1 MRNIIIVIAFL
12 ITSFSFSQGGGK
24 VDAVKFR
31 GKITTAVRD
40 NIDVP
45 LGETWMIH
53 NVTTNTI
60 EVANDDDIWE
70 SITSQLTSKLKLDG
84 YTTAERNALDVPLGE
99 VWVIYNTST
108 GNIEYSE
115 DDDSWQSSGGLQE
128 GLNTVSNGVTF
139 SQGITNSIEI
149 IPDLNGSPTVRIIGG
164 SQSNEVYYLM
174 FDDTVRWS
182 FANSKIYNL
191 NKEGV
196 INSTDLTDKAYVD
209 AEIAA
214 LEVTPDNSI
223 TENKIVNNAV
233 TTNKLADN
241 AITASKVQDATLSR
255 AKMATSVSNSLDLA
269 DTSLQTNAEVVAAVD
284 AELGQ
289 TSWKTG
295 ADNLGNHEASTNITA
310 SINTTHDIGTSS
322 NLFRYMFQR
331 RSVYSGATEFWM
343 SAPTNV
349 VGNKF
354 GFYYV
359 TDPYLGASAIYTL
372 DPTGTPTQATD
383 LITFD
388 YFNNN
393 LPSGSGT
400 PNDGSVTLA
409 KLANGAHGILGYDSG
424 GSPANYAISSAFHS
438 IYSAYSGTSNASP
451 IGTYEVAVRNPN
463 STSNIEMVPLQAIAD
478 LGSGG
483 GTDGMVSDTDGD
495 AGFTIAGFD
504 EIQNFVVGPQAA
516 YDALGSYD
524 DNVFYYIVGLKPATN
539 LASAANTDTTVD
551 LTWTASPDATYVSYY
566 ELSIDDGTPT
576 NIGNVT
582 SYTAT
587 SLTASTA
594 YNFKVRPSDAN
605 GNKGAYTSNVSVTT
619 SAPVP
624 TAIYAGANALD
635 PTNEVDGIANI
646 SANTNVSVSSSTTQ
660 VDDGTY
666 SIFVDVGT
674 DGNPIDMNLVL
685 QGVTAGQDVTI
696 TFMVYRPD
704 GSASNMAGW
713 MRVADGWTSQT
724 GTNIGSL
731 PYDTWR
737 PITLSGVAT
746 QNNPAIEI
754 DGSPTGDFYIDNVVI
769 TEN

>member
-451 IGTYEVAVRNPN
+451 IATYEVAVRNPN
-463 STSNIEMVPLQAIAD
+463 STSTIEMVPLQAIAD

-483 GTDGMVSDTDGD
+483 GTSLTANSTGGTNRDVKTADFTFD
-495 AGFTIAGFD
+495 ADDQTILSNGRVLRTYVT
-504 EIQNFVVGPQAA
+504 IGNSQVVG
-516 YDALGSYD
+516 
-524 DNVFYYIVGLKPATN
+524 T
-539 LASAANTDTTVD
+539 LANINANTDQNHIIEAID
-551 LTWTASPDATYVSYY
+551 ASSQCDVCPDTGVTINWLNGSFSGS
-566 ELSIDDGTPT
+566 ENGVRMSGKGSGTIVESSTDGTFIVDSSNGLAIDCSPSTEYYTGNNVLSTT
-576 NIGNVT
+576 NEANSKSGITDSGLVSNVETTGSHSGSFHIQLSGNGRIDVAWSGLTIGQTYTFEFYSKGQGDLNFWDGVASGPSSFVLNDSGWT
-582 SYTAT
+582 LHQFNLEATAT
-587 SLTASTA
+587 SGLSRF
-594 YNFKVRPSDAN
+594 YV
-605 GNKGAYTSNVSVTT
+605 
-619 SAPVP
+619 
-624 TAIYAGANALD
+624 
-635 PTNEVDGIANI
+635 
-646 SANTNVSVSSSTTQ
+646 
-660 VDDGTY
+660 
-666 SIFVDVGT
+666 
-674 DGNPIDMNLVL
+674 
-685 QGVTAGQDVTI
+685 
-696 TFMVYRPD
+696 
-704 GSASNMAGW
+704 
-713 MRVADGWTSQT
+713 TSQT
-724 GTNIGSL
+724 L
-731 PYDTWR
+731 
-737 PITLSGVAT
+737 
-746 QNNPAIEI
+746 
-754 DGSPTGDFYIDNVVI
+754 NVDSFRI
-769 TEN
+769 FQ